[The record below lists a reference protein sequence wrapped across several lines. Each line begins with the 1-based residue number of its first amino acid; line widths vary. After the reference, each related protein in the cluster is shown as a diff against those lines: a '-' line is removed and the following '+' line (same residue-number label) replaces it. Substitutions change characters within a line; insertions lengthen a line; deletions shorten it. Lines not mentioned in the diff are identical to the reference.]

1 MSSGCSLAWDVRNSF
16 IIYRSGGFA
25 TAVLTSPLDVLRT
38 RLQSEYYHNASS
50 LKHAAS
56 ATSSAP
62 LRALQHSLDSFKLL
76 GSIASTEGWRG
87 FFRGLGPSLAGVVPA
102 TAVKFYVYGNSKTL
116 WSSLISY
123 PKDSTTVTALAA
135 TSAGIITS
143 TVVNPIW
150 VVKTRLQLDHANTEL
165 GKRRYNNSFDCTRQI
180 IKHEGIKGLYRG
192 MSASYLGT
200 IETVAHLGLYERLK
214 PVISRLMD
222 KDYANRDPRYDGL
235 KVWVSTSGAA
245 GAAKFAA
252 TLLTYP
258 HEVRVALFH
267 EDSASNSLMRM
278 QVVRTRLRQAPTVQG
293 TQKYTGLWQCFT
305 LVAKEEGMAGLYGG
319 MGPHFARSIPSAMI
333 TLGVYEFVLR
343 LLA

>member
-1 MSSGCSLAWDVRNSF
+1 MAAKEPPSVSAHLVAGA
-16 IIYRSGGFA
+16 SGGFA

-50 LKHAAS
+50 VKPTTS

-62 LRALQHSLDSFKLL
+62 LRALRHSLDSFKLL

-116 WSSLISY
+116 WSSVTSY

-180 IKHEGIKGLYRG
+180 IKQEGIKGLYRG

-214 PVISRLMD
+214 PIISQLMD
-222 KDYANRDPRYDGL
+222 KDDVQRGPRYDSL
-235 KVWVSTSGAA
+235 KVWVSTTGAA

-258 HEVRVALFH
+258 HEV
-267 EDSASNSLMRM
+267 
-278 QVVRTRLRQAPTVQG
+278 VRTRLRQAPTVQG
-293 TQKYTGLWQCFT
+293 GLKYTGLWQCFT
-305 LVAKEEGMAGLYGG
+305 LVAKEEGLAGLYGG